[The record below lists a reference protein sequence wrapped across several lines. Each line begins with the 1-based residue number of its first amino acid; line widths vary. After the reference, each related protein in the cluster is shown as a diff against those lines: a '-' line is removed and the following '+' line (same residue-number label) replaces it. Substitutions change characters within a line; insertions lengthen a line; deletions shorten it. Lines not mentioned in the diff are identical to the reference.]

1 MIIMKKSKSPEARKK
16 EIMDV
21 AETLFIT
28 KGYAKTTINNILSEI
43 DIAKGTFY
51 YYFKSKE
58 DVMDAIV
65 DRFITIEVE
74 AAEAIAADDT
84 LKAPDKIFRIIM
96 GENHHGNKK
105 EKMIEELHEVSNE
118 KMHQKSLIETIKQ
131 LAPILTRVIEQG
143 IVEGVFET
151 PYPRETVEVLLVSS
165 GFIFDDGIFQ
175 WDEEEKIQKAKAF
188 VYILETVLKA
198 DKGDFQYLLQELG
211 K

>member
-131 LAPILTRVIEQG
+131 LTPILTKVIEQG

>member
-58 DVMDAIV
+58 DVMDAII

-131 LAPILTRVIEQG
+131 LAPILTRMIEQG

>member
-105 EKMIEELHEVSNE
+105 EKMIEELHKVSNE

>member
-58 DVMDAIV
+58 DVMDAII

-74 AAEAIAADDT
+74 AAEAIATDDT

>member
-74 AAEAIAADDT
+74 AAEAIAEDDT

-96 GENHHGNKK
+96 GENNHGNKK

>member
-58 DVMDAIV
+58 DVMDAIA

-74 AAEAIAADDT
+74 AAEAIAADDK

-96 GENHHGNKK
+96 RENHHGNKT
-105 EKMIEELHEVSNE
+105 EKMIEEVHEVSNE
-118 KMHQKSLIETIKQ
+118 KMQQISLIYTIKQ
-131 LAPILTRVIEQG
+131 LTPILTTVIEQWL
-143 IVEGVFET
+143 VEDVFEI
-151 PYPRETVEVLLVSS
+151 PYSRDT
-165 GFIFDDGIFQ
+165 
-175 WDEEEKIQKAKAF
+175 
-188 VYILETVLKA
+188 
-198 DKGDFQYLLQELG
+198 
-211 K
+211 

>member
-74 AAEAIAADDT
+74 AAEAIATDVT

-175 WDEEEKIQKAKAF
+175 WDEEEKIQRAKAF

>member
-58 DVMDAIV
+58 DVMDAII

>member
-43 DIAKGTFY
+43 DIANGTFY
-51 YYFKSKE
+51 YYFISKE
-58 DVMDAIV
+58 DVIDAII

-74 AAEAIAADDT
+74 AAESIATDVT
-84 LKAPDKIFRIIM
+84 LKAPDIIFRIIM

-131 LAPILTRVIEQG
+131 LAPI
-143 IVEGVFET
+143 
-151 PYPRETVEVLLVSS
+151 
-165 GFIFDDGIFQ
+165 
-175 WDEEEKIQKAKAF
+175 
-188 VYILETVLKA
+188 
-198 DKGDFQYLLQELG
+198 
-211 K
+211 

>member
-1 MIIMKKSKSPEARKK
+1 MKKSKSPEARKK

-58 DVMDAIV
+58 DVMDAII

-74 AAEAIAADDT
+74 AAEAIATDVT

>member
-1 MIIMKKSKSPEARKK
+1 MKKSKSPEARKK

-58 DVMDAIV
+58 DVMDAII

-131 LAPILTRVIEQG
+131 LAPILTRMIEQG

>member
-74 AAEAIAADDT
+74 AAEAIATDVT

>member
-58 DVMDAIV
+58 DVMDAII

-175 WDEEEKIQKAKAF
+175 WDEEKKIQRAKAF

>member
-58 DVMDAIV
+58 DVMDAII

-131 LAPILTRVIEQG
+131 LTPILTRVIEQG

>member
-58 DVMDAIV
+58 DVMDAII

-74 AAEAIAADDT
+74 AAEAIATDVT

>member
-1 MIIMKKSKSPEARKK
+1 MKKSKSPEDSKK

-21 AETLFIT
+21 AESLFIT

-58 DVMDAIV
+58 DVKDVII

-96 GENHHGNKK
+96 EEKHQGNKK

-131 LAPILTRVIEQG
+131 LAPILTRMIEQG

-175 WDEEEKIQKAKAF
+175 W
-188 VYILETVLKA
+188 
-198 DKGDFQYLLQELG
+198 
-211 K
+211 

>member
-1 MIIMKKSKSPEARKK
+1 
-16 EIMDV
+16 
-21 AETLFIT
+21 
-28 KGYAKTTINNILSEI
+28 
-43 DIAKGTFY
+43 KGTFY

-74 AAEAIAADDT
+74 AAEAIASDDT

-118 KMHQKSLIETIKQ
+118 KMHQKSLIETIMQ
-131 LAPILTRVIEQG
+131 LTPILTKVIEQG

-165 GFIFDDGIFQ
+165 GFIF
-175 WDEEEKIQKAKAF
+175 
-188 VYILETVLKA
+188 
-198 DKGDFQYLLQELG
+198 
-211 K
+211 

>member
-58 DVMDAIV
+58 DVMDAII

-74 AAEAIAADDT
+74 AAEAIATDVT

-175 WDEEEKIQKAKAF
+175 WDEEEKIQRAKAF

>member
-1 MIIMKKSKSPEARKK
+1 
-16 EIMDV
+16 
-21 AETLFIT
+21 
-28 KGYAKTTINNILSEI
+28 
-43 DIAKGTFY
+43 GTFY

-58 DVMDAIV
+58 DGMDVII
-65 DRFITIEVE
+65 DRFISTEVE
-74 AAEAIAADDT
+74 AAEAIAAYDK
-84 LKAPDKIFRIIM
+84 LKAHDIISRIIM
-96 GENHHGNKK
+96 GENHN
-105 EKMIEELHEVSNE
+105 ENNMQIMIEELHEVSNE

-131 LAPILTRVIEQG
+131 LAPILTRMIEQG

-198 DKGDFQYLLQELG
+198 DKG
-211 K
+211 